1 MTPSSG
7 TLPHPGRSYSLLPG
21 PWGRR
26 KSYRALLLLVAPR
39 VLVCRCG
46 TRLTFSN
53 ARPLAA
59 DTSSAPVLYA
69 PPDRIYFSGQAT
81 EVTGS
86 PPLKVPHFSFTC
98 ILHPICLTLEL
109 AIPFYFLFL
118 FFKSVWFC
126 WHAFKICEKN
136 SIISRSAIFHS
147 KLGFQDQSV

>member
-39 VLVCRCG
+39 VRVCRCG

-86 PPLKVPHFSFTC
+86 PPLPQPHLSSLRGQAHKTALVTQACGTSF
-98 ILHPICLTLEL
+98 PSWPKRKGLEL
-109 AIPFYFLFL
+109 RF
-118 FFKSVWFC
+118 SVFILPRL
-126 WHAFKICEKN
+126 ALLSDSN
-136 SIISRSAIFHS
+136 
-147 KLGFQDQSV
+147 LNG